1 MKHIVS
7 KNEGMEEME
16 ERQSAQS
23 LLGRISRMTFSSAE
37 RRVVE
42 WLLSVAEYDVAGLSS
57 ERIAEQTRTSR
68 STVDRLCK
76 RLGYS
81 GLKELRRALL
91 GESRNMQGPISGSGM
106 SGRIDPSDS
115 FSEIAYKVFHSASVR
130 ALRFADLLSQSTE
143 LERMVGA
150 IRDAN
155 SVQVFGVGAS
165 AVVALDLHQ
174 RLLRLG
180 VRINFSEDHHNQ
192 IAAASV
198 MRPGDLAIAISF
210 SGRTRATLHAART
223 AKATGATI
231 AAVIGVPGSPLEDVA
246 DIPVLTPPG
255 INLFGTDAVM
265 TRVLELM
272 FNEVLFHCLAFGN
285 PSMMENVARV
295 ETDLGNERI

>member
-1 MKHIVS
+1 MV
-7 KNEGMEEME
+7 EEK
-16 ERQSAQS
+16 AAS
-23 LLGRISRMTFSSAE
+23 LLHRVSRMQFSAAE
-37 RRVVE
+37 KRVVE

-57 ERIAEQTRTSR
+57 SQIADRTQTSR

-91 GESRNMQGPISGSGM
+91 QESRSMQGPVSGEPLSE
-106 SGRIDPSDS
+106 RIGPSDS
-115 FSEIAYKVFHSASVR
+115 YVEIAYKVFHSASVR
-130 ALRFADLLSQSTE
+130 ALRFADLLSQSSE
-143 LERMVGA
+143 LDRMVNA
-150 IRDAN
+150 IRDAR

-180 VRINFSEDHHNQ
+180 IRINFSEDHHNQ

-198 MRPGDLAIAISF
+198 MAPGDLAVVISY
-210 SGRTRATLHAART
+210 SGRTRVTLHAARI
-223 AKATGATI
+223 ARSRGATI
-231 AAVIGVPGSPLEDVA
+231 SAILGVSGSPMEEIA
-246 DIPVLTPPG
+246 DIPILTPPG

-265 TRVLELM
+265 TRALEMM

-285 PSMMENVARV
+285 PAMMENATRV
-295 ETDLGNERI
+295 EADIGRERV